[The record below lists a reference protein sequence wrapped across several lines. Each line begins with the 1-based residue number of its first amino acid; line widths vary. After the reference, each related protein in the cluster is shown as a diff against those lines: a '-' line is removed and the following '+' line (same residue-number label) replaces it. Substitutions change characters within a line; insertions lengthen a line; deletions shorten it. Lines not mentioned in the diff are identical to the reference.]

1 MFTELLEYIFHWGF
15 SLYGLIFCIC
25 IVGICFII
33 FPKLRI
39 PLIVYIIIIQLIE
52 PGPKEIDFW
61 TNVSKKISI
70 NTPYKK
76 NVYKDTFKTVYHG
89 TTKDNLMK
97 PSFPS
102 NKGKLLT
109 FHPHG
114 ICCITYTMNRAY
126 NETDLH
132 DILLKAKV
140 AVHSVL
146 FKVPFVR
153 EISQIV
159 GLIPASKEN
168 IKHYLDTGINVSIF
182 PSGTK
187 EGLYCKNDIND
198 EYAYIKNRKGIFELL
213 GDTYENVQIYTL
225 GEQHLFLYDYKMPD
239 IINNIMT
246 KVVGKTTD
254 SQVLNIFSTR
264 NLYAW
269 HKIWKGTSNKTITY
283 IGDTVKYTGNVD
295 KDREE
300 YIKNLQT
307 LFSNLC
313 KEENI
318 EKKLIVV

>member
-1 MFTELLEYIFHWGF
+1 MFIELLEYIFHWGF
-15 SLYGLIFCIC
+15 SLYGLILCIC
-25 IVGICFII
+25 IVGICFLI

-61 TNVSKKISI
+61 TNICKKISM

-89 TTKDNLMK
+89 TTKEDLIK
-97 PSFPS
+97 PSNQT

-109 FHPHG
+109 LHPHG

-126 NETDLH
+126 NEMELH
-132 DILLKAKV
+132 NVLLKAKV

-168 IKHYLDTGINVSIF
+168 IKHYLDNGVNVSIF
-182 PSGTK
+182 PSGTR

-213 GDTYENVQIYTL
+213 GNEYENTQIYTL
-225 GEQHLFLYDYKMPD
+225 GEQHLFLYDYKMPN

-246 KVVGKTTD
+246 KIIGKTTD
-254 SQVLNIFSTR
+254 SQVLNIFSPR

-269 HKIWKGTSNKTITY
+269 HKIWKGTSNGTITY
-283 IGDTVKYTGNVD
+283 VGETVKYTGNVE
-295 KDREE
+295 KDREL

-307 LFSNLC
+307 LFSDMC
-313 KEENI
+313 KQENI
-318 EKKLIVV
+318 DKKLIIV